1 MEKYFSLLWESE
13 DSYREWKARIYGG
26 EEGYIADLN
35 LKFVYEEIYRAG
47 KFWDQYGFEEIFLH
61 PCAKCSTVMLR
72 QKVMKQLYQN
82 AVIYEAAEEFVA
94 CVSAIQRGLERIG
107 DTKDEKKKMIFALQA
122 RYDFLAGLERV
133 CGKVSEQAETG
144 TPLDVGIEK
153 MADFISDSR
162 VVAERKRL
170 SEFLTLLGQNMPQ
183 SIILNKDKGQN
194 CHSVVVDPEGV
205 QDCEYTKRLKKWA
218 QPFIGAFDFT
228 IGIYQNMDITYL
240 DKRIQEQ
247 VCLRRPE
254 LVEELGGLYEA
265 YGKYDICQF
274 VRVAR
279 ELVFYLAC
287 IRFVREYEKAGF
299 FFCMPVCTPLQDT
312 SVREAYD
319 MTLAINLYQNK
330 KGCQVVS
337 NDYQLSDNRCIFI
350 LTGANQ
356 GGKTT
361 FIRSVGVIQ
370 CLAQVGMFVPCR
382 KASLGIV
389 GNIHTLFSREDER
402 GASVGRFEQELQRVH
417 SILQNLQER
426 DMVLLNET
434 FTSTQRST
442 AVILLKRLLREI
454 AHKQCR
460 GGLVTHFYE
469 VGDGLESE
477 GFFSLI
483 TEVEGEGEYK
493 ERTYKIREGESF
505 RYSYAKDIAVKCGVT
520 YERLMEEME

>member
-205 QDCEYTKRLKKWA
+205 QDCEYT
-218 QPFIGAFDFT
+218 
-228 IGIYQNMDITYL
+228 
-240 DKRIQEQ
+240 
-247 VCLRRPE
+247 
-254 LVEELGGLYEA
+254 
-265 YGKYDICQF
+265 
-274 VRVAR
+274 
-279 ELVFYLAC
+279 
-287 IRFVREYEKAGF
+287 
-299 FFCMPVCTPLQDT
+299 
-312 SVREAYD
+312 
-319 MTLAINLYQNK
+319 
-330 KGCQVVS
+330 
-337 NDYQLSDNRCIFI
+337 
-350 LTGANQ
+350 
-356 GGKTT
+356 
-361 FIRSVGVIQ
+361 
-370 CLAQVGMFVPCR
+370 
-382 KASLGIV
+382 
-389 GNIHTLFSREDER
+389 
-402 GASVGRFEQELQRVH
+402 
-417 SILQNLQER
+417 
-426 DMVLLNET
+426 
-434 FTSTQRST
+434 
-442 AVILLKRLLREI
+442 
-454 AHKQCR
+454 
-460 GGLVTHFYE
+460 
-469 VGDGLESE
+469 
-477 GFFSLI
+477 
-483 TEVEGEGEYK
+483 
-493 ERTYKIREGESF
+493 
-505 RYSYAKDIAVKCGVT
+505 
-520 YERLMEEME
+520 